1 MSKNK
6 KVVLFIVEGITD
18 EDALKPIMK
27 KILKKNDNNN
37 IEFSVLHKDITSDD
51 KSQTDNIKR
60 KLVEEIKKHLNKYKL
75 NKKDIREV
83 VHLIDTDGAFI
94 PSENVQ
100 GKKQGEIEY
109 TEEEIIAK
117 NPLDIKQRNKRKT
130 EIVKLLYKTDQ
141 IYINIPYKIYYF
153 SRNREHALNNKKESI
168 SDEEKSILADE
179 FSDKYENNIEEFYEF
194 MCFSPEAV
202 GDEYKTSWEFIL
214 DGTNSLKRYHNFNIY
229 LQSLERG
236 DN

>member
-168 SDEEKSILADE
+168 SDEEKKY
-179 FSDKYENNIEEFYEF
+179 FS
-194 MCFSPEAV
+194 
-202 GDEYKTSWEFIL
+202 
-214 DGTNSLKRYHNFNIY
+214 R
-229 LQSLERG
+229 
-236 DN
+236 